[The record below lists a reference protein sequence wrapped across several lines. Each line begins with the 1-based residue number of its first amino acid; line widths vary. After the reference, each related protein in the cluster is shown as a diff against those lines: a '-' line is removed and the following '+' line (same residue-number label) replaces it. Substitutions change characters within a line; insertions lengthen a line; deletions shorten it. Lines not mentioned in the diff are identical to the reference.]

1 MGCLHSIRK
10 NSQANAGIKCL
21 ADLKTIDTLLQEM
34 VNKYDRQRQRID
46 DSIRDGMR
54 RGEDKSVLI
63 QKLKQKKIVIHYMN
77 QCRNRINQVMEKSLA
92 VEQLSLTAMQLEAL
106 QQTAYVFQAHNKKYN
121 IEKIEKLQD
130 TMTELTEQV
139 MDISETIG
147 SEPLLNEFDEDE
159 LLKELEELKQPVES
173 PVIDFVDVPLHT
185 PEIHIE
191 RKNKKKM
198 YNQLL

>member
-1 MGCLHSIRK
+1 MGCLQSIRK
-10 NSQANAGIKCL
+10 NSQTNAGIKCL
-21 ADLKTIDTLLQEM
+21 TDLKTIDTLLQEM

-159 LLKELEELKQPVES
+159 LLKELEELKNQVES
-173 PVIDFVDVPLHT
+173 ELDSYILD
-185 PEIHIE
+185 
-191 RKNKKKM
+191 
-198 YNQLL
+198 